1 MSFHFQPQAD
11 SSDEEAAVDI
21 SAWKS
26 GAAKPAQDRPPSPP
40 TAALEI
46 MDELAGQL
54 GEEDDD
60 DEEEEE
66 IGTFQ
71 GDLDGTAEPAANGDE
86 SEEEVEEVP
95 FVSSGFTSVNK
106 PARKQVAIALPD
118 SSEDEQP
125 TPTQVKLPSRAKRG
139 TAKPNA
145 AQNKAAATAR
155 VLVPVI
161 PRLDLDSSEADEIID
176 FTPGN
181 DVVRRVK
188 KEIKKKRGVSVYQ
201 VEFEDRHVEE
211 VSLSVFCPATRANCV
226 STILQ
231 QHRSASLA
239 GQWYHTW
246 SWNDFLSHAST

>member
-26 GAAKPAQDRPPSPP
+26 GGSRPAQASAPSPP
-40 TAALEI
+40 EAALQI

-54 GEEDDD
+54 GEEADG
-60 DEEEEE
+60 EE

-71 GDLDGTAEPAANGDE
+71 GDLNGAGQQAANEEE

-95 FVSSGFTSVNK
+95 FVSSGFTSISK
-106 PARKQVAIALPD
+106 PARATATIALPD
-118 SSEDEQP
+118 SSEDEEP

-139 TAKPNA
+139 AAKSVTAHKDSR
-145 AQNKAAATAR
+145 AR

-161 PRLDLDSSEADEIID
+161 PRVELDSSEADEIID
-176 FTPGN
+176 FTAGN

-188 KEIKKKRGVSVYQ
+188 KEIKKRRGVVVYQ

-211 VSLSVFCPATRANCV
+211 VSCYLSL
-226 STILQ
+226 S
-231 QHRSASLA
+231 RS
-239 GQWYHTW
+239 
-246 SWNDFLSHAST
+246 